1 VAAAQLVCA
10 AALVVV
16 ALQPLGVRL
25 PGVIVAVIAGLGA
38 LLLLVGGRATRALS
52 RQRRVSRRLAGQ
64 VAAERA
70 LSTTLEQ
77 CVNERTS
84 ELAEA
89 ERVLRRMWTLGQ
101 EVTQEL
107 HPSRVLERFVEAVV
121 DVAQVD
127 GGALGLLAESSAG
140 HSTAGGP
147 PGARVRIAAATGLG
161 SNNAGQML
169 PLAGSAMGRVVSTG
183 RPWRDADLTRNPE
196 AVYGPVWR
204 AASDG
209 PARGIAVVPVQRGGE
224 TIGALELVSRAPRD
238 FTDEELARVGMMTD
252 MLSVALANAEL
263 VESLRQA
270 EWRFRTLFRTA
281 PDVVLTVGPGGRVR
295 EANDLVQD
303 VTGFAPA
310 EVAGRRLSDLVAP
323 EDRATLD
330 EALGRVAAGAPVR
343 LEVRVVRADGELRV
357 LELAA
362 SRLPEGDPPLVLL
375 IGRDT
380 TAERDMRA
388 RLVETERLAAVGE
401 LVAGV
406 AHEVNNPLASIS
418 AYAQLLL
425 RDAAL
430 DPAQRDSVEV
440 IKGEALRASQVVRDL
455 LSFARRSTPQ
465 REPVLLNQLVERTLR
480 LRNYQLAAT
489 GITAELELAP
499 DLPAVLGDARQLQ
512 QVVLNLIT
520 NSIQAMAP
528 LRGGT
533 LRVVTRAADGDVV
546 LEVSDTGRGIPAAAR
561 ARVFE
566 PFFTTKGEGEG
577 TGLGLSV
584 SYGIVAAHGG
594 SIVLARTS
602 ASGTT
607 FAVTLPAAGAAAE
620 PSVAASAPA
629 AAPRSAIAGTRVL
642 FVDDEPTLRTGVEAF
657 ARRRGFAVATAQDG
671 ESALAALHERS
682 FDAIVCDLRMP
693 GMDGL
698 AFHRALSQES
708 PGLARRTIFITGDMM
723 AVPRRPSESS
733 RQPTLTKPFTFE
745 RLEEALATVLRG
757 GRNV

>member
-1 VAAAQLVCA
+1 MVTLAQLACA
-10 AALVVV
+10 AALAVV
-16 ALQPLGVRL
+16 ALQPFGFRL
-25 PGVIVAVIAGLGA
+25 PTPLVAAVAAIGA
-38 LLLLVGGRATRALS
+38 LLLVAAGRATRALS
-52 RQRRVSRRLAGQ
+52 RQRRVARRLAGQ

-77 CVNERTS
+77 CVNERTT

-101 EVTQEL
+101 EVAQEL

-127 GGALGLLAESSAG
+127 GGALGLLA
-140 HSTAGGP
+140 GGE
-147 PGARVRIAAATGLG
+147 PGAGPTGASGDRVRIAAATGLG
-161 SNNAGQML
+161 SHGAGQML
-169 PLAGSAMGRVVSTG
+169 PLAGSAMGRVVRSG
-183 RPWRDADLTRNPE
+183 RPWREADLMRNPG

-204 AASDG
+204 AAPDG

-295 EANDLVQD
+295 EANDLVHD
-303 VTGFAPA
+303 VTGLAPA
-310 EVAGRRLSDLVAP
+310 DVAGRRLSDLVAP
-323 EDRATLD
+323 EDRAALD
-330 EALGRVAAGAPVR
+330 DALARVVAGAPLR
-343 LEVRVVRADGELRV
+343 LEVRVVRADGDARV
-357 LELAA
+357 VELAA
-362 SRLPEGDPPLVLL
+362 SRLPEADPPLVLL

-380 TAERDMRA
+380 TAEREMRA
-388 RLVETERLAAVGE
+388 RLVETERLAAIGE

-425 RDAAL
+425 RDGAM
-430 DPAQRDSVEV
+430 DPALRDSVEV
-440 IKGEALRASQVVRDL
+440 IKSETMRASQVVKDL

-465 REPVLLNQLVERTLR
+465 REPVWLNQLVERTLR
-480 LRNYQLAAT
+480 LRNYELAAT
-489 GITAELELAP
+489 GIATELELAP

-520 NSIQAMAP
+520 NSIQAMMP

-533 LRVVTRAADGDVV
+533 LRVVTRAADGNVT
-546 LEVSDTGRGIPAAAR
+546 LEVSDTGRGIPADVR

-594 SIVLARTS
+594 SIVLGRTS

-607 FAVTLPAAGAAAE
+607 FVVTLPSSGAKPERSATT
-620 PSVAASAPA
+620 PASAG
-629 AAPRSAIAGTRVL
+629 APRSAIAGTRVL
-642 FVDDEPTLRTGVEAF
+642 FVDDEPTLRNGVEAF
-657 ARRRGFAVATAQDG
+657 GRMRGFAVATAQDG
-671 ESALAALHERS
+671 ESALAALQERS
-682 FDAIVCDLRMP
+682 FDAVVCDLRMP
-693 GMDGL
+693 GMDGV
-698 AFHRALSQES
+698 AFHRALSRES
-708 PGLARRTIFITGDMM
+708 PGLARRTIFITGDVVS
-723 AVPRRPSESS
+723 AGRRPTEAA
-733 RQPTLTKPFTFE
+733 RQPTLIKPFTFE
-745 RLEEALATVLRG
+745 RLEEALTTVLRG
-757 GRNV
+757 ARV